1 MRFYT
6 VALLTGATAV
16 AAGNTANLLLPGFEG
31 QDLEASVIE
40 TNGDATTYKIT
51 CPKTASS
58 CGIAG
63 EGMTAIAAPT
73 AMQLQNI
80 NLQGTTGTVSCKI
93 AGTTYASCQA
103 SAGSATPSGTLA
115 QADLN
120 WMPVTISATPT
131 PTSTSTP
138 TQTPTPTSTSTSTST
153 SISTSTSTTEVTS
166 TSTPVITSSS
176 TLVTSTPKKSSSALI
191 SSTPLAA
198 STPLVAAPTTAA
210 VIGTGAPAA
219 SSTSFNAAG
228 QMAGS
233 VWTVGG
239 AFLALACAFA

>member
-6 VALLTGATAV
+6 VALLTGATAA
-16 AAGNTANLLLPGFEG
+16 AAGNTANLLLPGFKG

-73 AMQLQNI
+73 SMQLQNI
-80 NLQGTTGTVSCKI
+80 DLQGTTGTVSCKI

-103 SAGSATPSGTLA
+103 SAGTATPSGTLA
-115 QADLN
+115 QDDLN

-153 SISTSTSTTEVTS
+153 STTEVTS
-166 TSTPVITSSS
+166 TSTPAITSSS
-176 TLVTSTPKKSSSALI
+176 TLVTSTPKKSSSAL
-191 SSTPLAA
+191 SSTPLAV
-198 STPLVAAPTTAA
+198 STPLVAASTTAA

>member
-6 VALLTGATAV
+6 VALLTGATAA
-16 AAGNTANLLLPGFEG
+16 AAGNTANLLLPGFKG
-31 QDLEASVIE
+31 QDLEANVIE

-73 AMQLQNI
+73 SMQLQNI
-80 NLQGTTGTVSCKI
+80 DLQGTTGTVSCKI

-103 SAGSATPSGTLA
+103 SAGTATPSGTLA
-115 QADLN
+115 QDDLN
-120 WMPVTISATPT
+120 WMPVTISAT

-153 SISTSTSTTEVTS
+153 STTEVTS
-166 TSTPVITSSS
+166 TSTPAITSSS
-176 TLVTSTPKKSSSALI
+176 TLVTSTPKKSSSAL

-198 STPLVAAPTTAA
+198 STPLVAAPTTSA

>member
-6 VALLTGATAV
+6 VALLTGATAA
-16 AAGNTANLLLPGFEG
+16 AAGNTANLLLPGFKG

-73 AMQLQNI
+73 SMQLQNI
-80 NLQGTTGTVSCKI
+80 DLQGTTGTVSCKI

-103 SAGSATPSGTLA
+103 SAGTATPSGTLA
-115 QADLN
+115 QDDLN
-120 WMPVTISATPT
+120 WMPVTISAT

-153 SISTSTSTTEVTS
+153 STTEVTS
-166 TSTPVITSSS
+166 TSTPAITSSS
-176 TLVTSTPKKSSSALI
+176 TLVTSTPKKSSSAL

-198 STPLVAAPTTAA
+198 STPLVAAPTTSA

>member
-6 VALLTGATAV
+6 VALLTGATAA
-16 AAGNTANLLLPGFEG
+16 AAGNTANLLLPGFKG

-73 AMQLQNI
+73 SMQLQNI
-80 NLQGTTGTVSCKI
+80 DLQGTTGTVSCKI

-103 SAGSATPSGTLA
+103 SAGTATPSGTLA
-115 QADLN
+115 QGDLN
-120 WMPVTISATPT
+120 WMPVTISAT

-153 SISTSTSTTEVTS
+153 STTEVTS
-166 TSTPVITSSS
+166 TSTPAITSSS
-176 TLVTSTPKKSSSALI
+176 TLVTSTPKKSSSAL

-198 STPLVAAPTTAA
+198 STPLVAAPTTSA

>member
-6 VALLTGATAV
+6 IALLTGATAA
-16 AAGNTANLLLPGFEG
+16 AAGNTATLLLPGFKG

-73 AMQLQNI
+73 SMQLQNI
-80 NLQGTTGTVSCKI
+80 DLQGTTGTVSCQI

-115 QADLN
+115 KDDLN
-120 WMPVTISATPT
+120 WMPVTVSATPT

-138 TQTPTPTSTSTSTST
+138 TQTPTPTTTSTST
-153 SISTSTSTTEVTS
+153 STSTSTTEVTS
-166 TSTPVITSSS
+166 TSTPAITSSS

>member
-6 VALLTGATAV
+6 VALLTGATAA
-16 AAGNTANLLLPGFEG
+16 AAGNTANLLLPGFKG

-73 AMQLQNI
+73 SMQLQNI
-80 NLQGTTGTVSCKI
+80 DLQGTTGTVSCKI

-103 SAGSATPSGTLA
+103 SAGTATPSGTLA
-115 QADLN
+115 QDDLN

-153 SISTSTSTTEVTS
+153 STTEVTS
-166 TSTPVITSSS
+166 TSTPAITSSS

-191 SSTPLAA
+191 SSTPLAV

>member
-6 VALLTGATAV
+6 VALLTGATAA
-16 AAGNTANLLLPGFEG
+16 AAGNTANLLLPGFKG

-73 AMQLQNI
+73 SMQLQNI
-80 NLQGTTGTVSCKI
+80 DLQGTTGTVSCKI

-103 SAGSATPSGTLA
+103 SAGTATPSGTLA
-115 QADLN
+115 QDDLN

-153 SISTSTSTTEVTS
+153 TEVTS
-166 TSTPVITSSS
+166 TSTPAITPSS

-239 AFLALACAFA
+239 AFLVLACAFA